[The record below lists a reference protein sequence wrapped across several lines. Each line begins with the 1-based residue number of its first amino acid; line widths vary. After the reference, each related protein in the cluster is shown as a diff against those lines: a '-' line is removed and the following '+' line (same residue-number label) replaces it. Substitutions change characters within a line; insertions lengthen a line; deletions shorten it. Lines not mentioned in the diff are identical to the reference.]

1 MCSGQLAGAWGHEQ
15 HHTEAQTG
23 CQLAGCLNI
32 LFWNI
37 VRYAFLSGVFFS
49 GAIGQLD
56 LVRQAITSS
65 IDLGRIKMVA
75 DRSQTVG
82 QLLGE
87 LSPIVINMMGACE
100 DLGLQRADKDAQVAV
115 AAFCS

>member
-1 MCSGQLAGAWGHEQ
+1 MCSGQLAGARGHVQ
-15 HHTEAQTG
+15 HHIEAQTG

-56 LVRQAITSS
+56 LVRQAINSS

-75 DRSQTVG
+75 DRIQTVG

-87 LSPIVINMMGACE
+87 LSPIVINMAGARE
-100 DLGLQRADKDAQVAV
+100 DLGLQRADKDSELAV
-115 AAFCS
+115 TAFCS